1 MTMVQREAPPDA
13 DRVAQTATHVNPGVA
28 PVTSSVASP
37 IESPRPG
44 TAAAIVIG
52 VVATIAVLGLFVAGV
67 TFLGLAIA
75 FPIAGQVAAD
85 YHVTVSAADLA
96 LADRLA
102 GFWWLFGLLSVGSV
116 AAAVVVAVKTIER
129 LSPNAN
135 D

>member
-1 MTMVQREAPPDA
+1 M
-13 DRVAQTATHVNPGVA
+13 
-28 PVTSSVASP
+28 TSSVASP

>member
-1 MTMVQREAPPDA
+1 
-13 DRVAQTATHVNPGVA
+13 
-28 PVTSSVASP
+28 VTSSFASP

-75 FPIAGQVAAD
+75 FPIAGQVVAQ
-85 YHVTVSAADLA
+85 YHVAVSTADLA
-96 LADRLA
+96 LAEQFAR
-102 GFWWLFGLLSVGSV
+102 FWWVFGLLSFASV
-116 AAAVVVAVKTIER
+116 AAAVVVAVKAIER
-129 LSPNAN
+129 LSPPSL